1 MSEKLIVFDIK
12 VHRQTYNSHIMYRLM
27 NSLLWTRFEGVDI
40 EALREELYEQYQQ
53 IYPLYTLKILF
64 NHE

>member
-1 MSEKLIVFDIK
+1 MFEKIIVFDIK
-12 VHRQTYNSHIMYRLM
+12 VHRQTCNSHIMYRLM